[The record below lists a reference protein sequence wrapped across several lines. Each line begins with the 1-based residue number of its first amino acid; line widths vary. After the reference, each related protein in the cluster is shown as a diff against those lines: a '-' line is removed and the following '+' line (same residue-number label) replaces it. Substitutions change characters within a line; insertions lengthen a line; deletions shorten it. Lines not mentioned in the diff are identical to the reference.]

1 MSQSSIILA
10 DTDEIYL
17 APLETKFLE
26 ELGDDAL
33 LQVITNPAYFAEFF
47 SKPQTGDILV
57 VSEDLYTDAL
67 QKHNMGHIFVLSE
80 TPEDVSD
87 RNSSDYVSV
96 YKYTSIKEIYDHIMA
111 VSHDSLAPKTG
122 QLQKTVVI
130 LVTSASGGV
139 GKTTLAMG
147 IGACLA
153 LKYKKVLYVDAQM
166 LNTFQFYLEDRG
178 TLPYLPFGQ
187 LMGDPSG
194 IFDRLRA
201 FIRTEVF
208 DYLPPFGAALDT
220 LGGDFSIY
228 EAFIR
233 GAKASGIYDVII
245 IDTDTVLSAGKAAL
259 MTFADKVLLLTGQT
273 ASGVFAMNAYV
284 KNINCSDREKFYFVC
299 SNFDSS
305 RENALVA
312 SREPLGF
319 MVNEYVGHVKDIDML
334 DLRDFV
340 HITDIARLAWL
351 LV

>member
-33 LQVITNPAYFAEFF
+33 LQVITDPAYFAEFF

-153 LKYKKVLYVDAQM
+153 QKYKKVLYVDAQM

-201 FIRTEVF
+201 FIRTEAF